1 MYIFKSSSGVFSAS
15 FLLCISSG
23 LAVAGGAGGGAPAPP
38 PAAPAEVQIVGAP
51 LVVNSSGSTDVHWIL
66 PGVRPLDPVVFGTPQ
81 EPLGF
86 EPDVGVPINMR
97 LTNAAGTA
105 WTTTA
110 MVTPFSDSSADIT
123 GTYNL
128 QATDV
133 TLDDTTNSLDSV
145 TFTATFTSPDNAN
158 NYRVISNQ
166 VLPVG
171 PAHTFLGGVGTNFD
185 FHGITGIGTKLMPT
199 MPTLV
204 SFWGVGSFEVNG
216 VVVSNNRLV
225 HLMVTCQVRDEE
237 YNLVFDEDVDC
248 TKVHTHVILANVEIT
263 PNGPVTSPLPTNFF
277 LPNGMEQPFAHIM
290 YENIQITAP

>member
-1 MYIFKSSSGVFSAS
+1 MYILKSSVGVFSAS
-15 FLLCISSG
+15 LLFCVSSG
-23 LAVAGGAGGGAPAPP
+23 LAIAGGAGGGAPPA
-38 PAAPAEVQIVGAP
+38 AAPADVLIVGGP
-51 LVVNSSGSTDVHWIL
+51 LVVNSSGATDVHWIL
-66 PGVRPLDPVVFGTPQ
+66 PGVRPLDPAVFGTPQ

-86 EPDVGVPINMR
+86 EDDVGVPINMR
-97 LTNAAGTA
+97 LTNADGTA

-110 MVTPFSDSSADIT
+110 MATPFSDSSADIT

-133 TLDDTTNSLDSV
+133 TLDDTTNSQDAV

-158 NYRVISNQ
+158 NYRVISNR

-216 VVVSNNRLV
+216 EVVSNNRLV
-225 HLMVTCQVRDEE
+225 HLMVTCQVRDED
-237 YNLVFDEDVDC
+237 YNLVFEDDVDC

-290 YENIQITAP
+290 YETIQITAP